1 MHFNGAGGGLNFEPG
16 GRATYSAYD
25 IWQVNDDG
33 SATIQRTI
41 IFNG

>member
-1 MHFNGAGGGLNFEPG
+1 V
-16 GRATYSAYD
+16 TSSAYD

-41 IFNG
+41 VFKG